1 MNCKI
6 TRNAA
11 KVLKL
16 ELDKPENEGKNC
28 ALSSHMHMV
37 TMLTTGLIS
46 THQKKMIQLYLPI
59 KRLMLFLRMTSLC

>member
-28 ALSSHMHMV
+28 ALSSPMHMV
-37 TMLTTGLIS
+37 TMLTTAWI
-46 THQKKMIQLYLPI
+46 
-59 KRLMLFLRMTSLC
+59 